1 MIRKTAYMRANL
13 VMKLF
18 CCAMMAMSLV
28 MLLFQLDYDRKRE
41 IDSAYGRTENMARAF
56 QEHSL
61 RTIQNVNYI
70 LKSLRDVYLKRGG
83 LAMGSFSEVANSSV
97 ARYAVESRRGQESL
111 FNLLSVVDAS
121 GDLVLSSQVPFV
133 FVNVEER
140 GYFKAHR
147 DGKRG
152 LLISPPLIGKATGKR
167 FVPISLPMEDEA
179 GVFTGLVLASVNPFM
194 FSDFYGRICLGP
206 GGVIA
211 MVDRDGAVL
220 AGVHDDRPISLS
232 QNLMDQEV
240 LAVMS
245 QIPNGSLAGYIMGD
259 GTKRILSFRQIYPYD
274 VFVVVGETE
283 DHVLSGFHR
292 RKMVMICAVL
302 LFDLLVLIFFA
313 VFRSAKAK
321 EEATEERFQS
331 FFEQNSV
338 GFAITSPDGSWK
350 HVNDKLCHIVGY
362 DREELSHMR
371 WQDITPDEDRPREF
385 ARFWS
390 LVERG
395 INESFSDKRYVKKDG
410 SVVEVEVS
418 THLMRDN
425 DGSVIYLASTIQD
438 ISQRLESQRLLAQ
451 RAAELERHRETIIN
465 SMAILAEYR
474 DGDTGG
480 HIQRVK
486 AYVKL
491 LLERS
496 GGDAL
501 FPTEDLPL
509 IWQSAALHDIGKVA
523 VPDSVLLKPGR
534 LSEEEFDHI
543 KIHPSVGGEVLA
555 RTEGLLGGGAF
566 ISYARDITEYHH
578 EKWDGSGYPH
588 GVKGEKIPFLA
599 RVMAIAD
606 VYDALVSSRP
616 YKRAF
621 SHTKAVSIIKDGSG
635 SHFDPDL
642 VNVFLSCEREFEGI
656 YLSTP

>member
-13 VMKLF
+13 VMTLF
-18 CCAMMAMSLV
+18 CCAMIAMSLV
-28 MLLFQLDYDRKRE
+28 ILLFQLEYDRKRE
-41 IDSAYGRTENMARAF
+41 IDSAYRRTENMARAF
-56 QEHSL
+56 QEHSI
-61 RTIQNVNYI
+61 RTIQNVHYI
-70 LKSLRDVYLKRGG
+70 LKSLRDVYVKKGA
-83 LAMGSFSEVANSSV
+83 LAMGSFAEVANASV

-133 FVNVEER
+133 FVNVGKR

-147 DGKRG
+147 DG
-152 LLISPPLIGKATGKR
+152 LMDFLISPPVLGAATGKW
-167 FVPISLPMEDEA
+167 FIPMSLPIEDEA
-179 GVFTGLVLASVNPFM
+179 GSFAGLVLASVNPFM

-211 MVDRDGAVL
+211 MVDQDGAVL
-220 AGVHDDRPISLS
+220 AGVHDDRPISMS
-232 QNLMDQEV
+232 QTLTDQEV
-240 LAVMS
+240 LVVMS
-245 QIPNGSLAGYIMGD
+245 QIPNGSLVGDMMGD
-259 GTKRILSFRQIYPYD
+259 GVKRILSFRQIYPYD
-274 VFVVVGETE
+274 VFVVVGEAE

-292 RKMVMICAVL
+292 RKKVMIWTVL
-302 LFDLLVLIFFA
+302 LFDLLVLLFFA
-313 VFRSAKAK
+313 AFRVAKTK

-350 HVNDKLCHIVGY
+350 HVNDKLCRILEY
-362 DREELSHMR
+362 DREELSRMS
-371 WQDITPDEDRPREF
+371 WQDLTPDEDRLREV

-390 LVERG
+390 LIERG
-395 INESFSDKRYVKKDG
+395 VSESLSEKRYVKKDG
-410 SVVEVEVS
+410 SLVDVEVS
-418 THLMRDN
+418 THLMRDG
-425 DGSVIYLASTIQD
+425 DGSVIYLASTIQE
-438 ISQRLESQRLLAQ
+438 ISERLESQRLLAQ
-451 RAAELERHRETIIN
+451 RATELERHRETIIN

-480 HIQRVK
+480 HIQRTK

-496 GGDAL
+496 GGDSL
-501 FPTEDLPL
+501 FPPEDLPL

-523 VPDSVLLKPGR
+523 IPDSVLLKPGP
-534 LSEEEFDHI
+534 LSKDEFDQI
-543 KIHPSVGGEVLA
+543 KVHPLIGGEVLA

-588 GVKGEKIPFLA
+588 GLRGTDIPFLA

-616 YKRAF
+616 YKMAF
-621 SHTKAVSIIKDGSG
+621 SHIKAVSIIKDGAG
-635 SHFDPDL
+635 SHFDPSL
-642 VNVFLSCEREFEGI
+642 VRVFLSCEREFEGI
-656 YLSTP
+656 YIRTP